1 MVFLKSTICHYILE
15 IPQLHS
21 TLRKVSPVPSFTH
34 YFCKNRFNII
44 FLPEFRSL
52 NWCLFLKYTDKI
64 LHAFLSGSTFA
75 SFLTR
80 LIFLDLIT
88 VLLLRKIIN
97 Y

>member
-1 MVFLKSTICHYILE
+1 MVFLISTICHYIHE

-21 TLRKVSPVPSFTH
+21 TQRKLSPVPSFMH

-44 FLPEFRSL
+44 VLPAFRSL
-52 NWCLFLKYTDKI
+52 NWCLFLKYTANI
-64 LHAFLSGSTFA
+64 LHAFLSVSTFA
-75 SFLTR
+75 SCLTR

-88 VLLLRKIIN
+88 VIVLRKSKN